1 MNFLFEYKSQ
11 TIFVSASTVNDNGKK
26 RKIVIESRP
35 TFAIVKPQGS
45 RKCFPIAWEVIYEAA
60 VAAPRRKPATGSRG
74 REGAQSPEEETHR
87 LTCRERI
94 QTSIQNQDEL
104 AFTLPFMR

>member
-1 MNFLFEYKSQ
+1 MSFLFENKSQ

-45 RKCFPIAWEVIYEAA
+45 RECFPITWEMIYEAA
-60 VAAPRRKPATGSRG
+60 MRHHAENLRLEAAAKKAHKAQKKKPT
-74 REGAQSPEEETHR
+74 
-87 LTCRERI
+87 
-94 QTSIQNQDEL
+94 D
-104 AFTLPFMR
+104 